1 MFKTIQNNPG
11 VITIF
16 HNTKSKLSQSLLSK
30 LQQSAKPY
38 HKEPESSKT
47 QSIFSRIIYG
57 NSDDASKTPQ
67 LKYNIEE
74 VDSGFPTY
82 DQLKIIKSFVKIHPA
97 SKSTFLQA
105 FPKFVDP
112 NVAHKGFSVNIS
124 DLQIPDESE
133 TIELI
138 NTNYDKLIEDGIF
151 KPPLVIDWDNQL
163 LANNEITLERIL
175 RHYRAENHSN
185 GD

>member
-1 MFKTIQNNPG
+1 MLKTIQNNPG

-16 HNTKSKLSQSLLSK
+16 HNSKSQLSQSLLSTLK
-30 LQQSAKPY
+30 KSAKPY
-38 HKEPESSKT
+38 HKELESSKN
-47 QSIFSRIIYG
+47 QSIFSKLFYG
-57 NSDDASKTPQ
+57 KSDDESKSPQ
-67 LKYNIEE
+67 VKYNIEQI
-74 VDSGFPTY
+74 DSGFPTY
-82 DQLKIIKSFVKIHPA
+82 DQLKIIKSFVKIHPG

-105 FPKFVDP
+105 FPKFIEP
-112 NVAHKGFSVNIS
+112 NAINKGFAANIS
-124 DLQIPDESE
+124 DLKIPDESE
-133 TIELI
+133 TIELL
-138 NTNYDKLIEDGIF
+138 NTDYGKLLKDGIF